1 MAGGSDHVRGVSL
14 AALSAA
20 AAGPGMSRAGAAPVR
35 RLSASG
41 PGLPQPVRRLSA
53 GSPWGPH
60 PAVLHLDIDAFFAS
74 VEQLRAPRLQGRPV
88 IVGSGVVASASYE
101 ARAYGIRAGTPIR
114 EALRRC
120 PGAVVLV
127 GHAPTYQAF
136 AEKIFSLAATLSPD
150 VETFLDDALV
160 DLSGTECLHGHL
172 IRAAEALRTR
182 VARETG
188 LSISLGLGT
197 NRMVARMVTRL
208 SKPGGFSWLRPGG
221 EADFVAGRPIEELPG
236 IGPHRAGVL
245 RELGLATIG
254 ELRAFSSAQLRDLFG
269 EAGLLIAERAR
280 GRDTRAIHPR
290 ELPASIRRETSF
302 DEPVTRRGD
311 LEAMLHYLTERAAAR
326 ARALGVEPRRLRVHL
341 RWSDGR
347 TAAAATALEA
357 PGCVTAGL
365 FGVARGLLVRLLD
378 RRKGVHNVGIELG
391 RFHLEP
397 LAQLQLF
404 GEASCRLGGEA
415 SDEGGPMRAGA
426 IRRARQERMDHA
438 VDAIRGRFGFRA
450 VVRGPSVELID
461 RVPGDR
467 HGFVLRT
474 PCLTR

>member
-1 MAGGSDHVRGVSL
+1 MT
-14 AALSAA
+14 
-20 AAGPGMSRAGAAPVR
+20 PPT
-35 RLSASG
+35 
-41 PGLPQPVRRLSA
+41 RRLSA
-53 GSPWGPH
+53 GPLWGPH
-60 PAVLHLDIDAFFAS
+60 PAALHLDIDAFFAS
-74 VEQLRAPRLQGRPV
+74 VEQLRAPQLRGRPV

-120 PGAVVLV
+120 PRAVVLA

-136 AEKIFSLAATLSPD
+136 AEKIFSLAAELSPD

-160 DLSGTECLHGHL
+160 DLSGTESLHGHL
-172 IRAAEALRTR
+172 IRAAESLRAR

-245 RELGLATIG
+245 REMGLATIG
-254 ELRAFSSAQLRDLFG
+254 EVRRFSAAQMRDLFG
-269 EAGLLIAERAR
+269 EMGLLIAERAR

-302 DEPVTRRGD
+302 DEPVTRRAD

-326 ARALGVEPRRLRVHL
+326 ARAIGVEPRRMRVHL
-341 RWSDGR
+341 RWSDGA
-347 TAAAATALEA
+347 TVAAAGALTE
-357 PGCVTAGL
+357 PGCVTEAL
-365 FGVARGLLVRLLD
+365 FAVARALLGGLLD
-378 RRKGVHNVGIELG
+378 RRKGVHNLG
-391 RFHLEP
+391 LEIARFHLEP
-397 LAQLQLF
+397 AAQLRLF
-404 GEASCRLGGEA
+404 DAGDGWAPDAAAADRSAHAGWAECPHGPGPADPAGRPGPAGRMERLA
-415 SDEGGPMRAGA
+415 
-426 IRRARQERMDHA
+426 RMDCA

-450 VVRGPSVELID
+450 VVRGPSVALID
-461 RVPGDR
+461 TLPGDA